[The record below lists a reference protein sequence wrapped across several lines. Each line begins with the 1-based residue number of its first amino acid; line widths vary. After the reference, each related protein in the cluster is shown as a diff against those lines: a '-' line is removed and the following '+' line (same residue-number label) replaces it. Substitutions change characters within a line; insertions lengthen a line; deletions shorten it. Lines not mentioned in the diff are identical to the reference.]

1 MSYAGG
7 RWDVIKSGLSA
18 GVFGAAAAVLVACGP
33 VGKVHSGGAPV
44 AWSISK
50 SDSPT
55 DSPTTICEGVE
66 PAPCVPDRSTD
77 EKPSY
82 ATFVLHVWGPP
93 KTTFTGSLFVGYLH
107 DPDPRHYKSNVELTS
122 NGQDVH
128 HRVFS
133 RVTTVPGHYD
143 VRVRLEE
150 TGPHLET
157 PRVHELTIPVI
168 VK

>member
-1 MSYAGG
+1 MRRVVS
-7 RWDVIKSGLSA
+7 SGLRA
-18 GVFGAAAAVLVACGP
+18 VAFGVVAASGPACGP

-44 AWSISK
+44 AWSISR

-55 DSPTTICEGVE
+55 DGPTTVCEGVE
-66 PAPCVPDRSTD
+66 PTTCVLDRTTD
-77 EKPSY
+77 ATPSY
-82 ATFVLHVWGPP
+82 ATSVLHVWGPQ
-93 KTTFTGSLFVGYLH
+93 TTAFTGSLFIGYLH
-107 DPDPRHYKSNVELTS
+107 DPDPRQYKSNVALTS

-133 RVTTVPGHYD
+133 RVTTVPGQYE

-150 TGPHLET
+150 TGPHLEQ
-157 PRVHELTIPVI
+157 PRVHDLTIPVI